1 MIRIECKFE
10 ASISRHELDDYIRGL
25 QLSVIAYTSDGM
37 EVVLGRMGA
46 DQLLLTAA
54 ETDAAD
60 LFCICDNDSETMNT
74 LFAAL
79 FDETYSFQAEL
90 EVNDNTDHVLFLW
103 HSVFHPKLRPYQSSI
118 INTLSEMFGND
129 CAIVMRRTA
138 CDLDDRELADLGFKK
153 IAGTDFVFRH
163 LAYVNEFSRAN
174 PQGTDVPH
182 DFEAD
187 EEDAEWV
194 LERWDVEEE

>member
-10 ASISRHELDDYIRGL
+10 ASISRQELDDYIRGL
-25 QLSVIAYTSDGM
+25 QLSVIAYTYDGM

-60 LFCICDNDSETMNT
+60 LHCICDNDSEAMN
-74 LFAAL
+74 LLVAAL
-79 FDETYSFQAEL
+79 FDENYSFQAEL
-90 EVNDNTDHVLFLW
+90 EVNENTDHVLFLW
-103 HSVFHPKLRPYQSSI
+103 HSVFHPKLRPFQSSI
-118 INTLSEMFGND
+118 LNTLSEMFGND
-129 CAIVMRRTA
+129 CAMVMRRKA
-138 CDLDDRELADLGFKK
+138 CDLDDKELADLGFKK

-163 LAYVNEFSRAN
+163 LAYLNEYSRAH
-174 PQGTDVPH
+174 PQGAEVPD

-194 LERWDVEEE
+194 RERWDIEDE